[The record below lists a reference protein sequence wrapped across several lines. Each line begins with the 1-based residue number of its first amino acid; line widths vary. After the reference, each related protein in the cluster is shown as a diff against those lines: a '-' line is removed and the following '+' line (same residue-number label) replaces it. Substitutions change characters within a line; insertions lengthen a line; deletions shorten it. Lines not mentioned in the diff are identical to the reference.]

1 MREVIDVSK
10 LKFEIEL
17 ELKDKDGKVL
27 EKRRFPMHTYVYPG
41 IVLLNAHFAYR
52 DMSITKIDGG
62 SATTFLN
69 NYNAGFNLAVNA
81 GYGDATKGIVIGTS
95 DTAYSPTQNKLQS
108 IINHGSGV
116 GQMLYGIVNID
127 AIVQITNGYRFV
139 FSRVFTNSSG
149 ASITVKEIGIYLS
162 VYNVGNIMFA
172 RDVIVPVTVGN
183 GQSLTVR
190 YIVSLTYS

>member
-1 MREVIDVSK
+1 MSR

-41 IVLLNAHFAYR
+41 IVLFNAHLSWR
-52 DMSITKIDGG
+52 DMSITKIDGSSGTTYLNTGG
-62 SATTFLN
+62 S
-69 NYNAGFNLAVNA
+69 NANFTVGAS
-81 GYGDATKGIVIGTS
+81 YGDTTRGIVIGTS
-95 DTAYSPTQNKLQS
+95 DTAYSPTQNKLQN

-116 GQMLYGIVNID
+116 GQMLYGIVSID
-127 AIVQITNGYRFV
+127 APVQITNGYRFV

-149 ASITVKEIGIYLS
+149 ASITVKEIGIYLY
-162 VYNVGNIMFA
+162 VYNVGTIMFA
-172 RDVIVPVTVGN
+172 RDVITPVTVAN